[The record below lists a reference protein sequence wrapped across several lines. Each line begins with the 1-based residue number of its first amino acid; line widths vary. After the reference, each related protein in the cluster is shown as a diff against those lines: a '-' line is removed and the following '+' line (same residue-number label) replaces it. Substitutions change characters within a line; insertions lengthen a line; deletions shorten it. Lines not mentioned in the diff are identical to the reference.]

1 MIKVN
6 LLPFRTARK
15 KENIRQQV
23 SIFLLSIIF
32 VALSMY
38 SYNISLNNKINE
50 YNVKIENIKNEVAKY
65 DKIVKEIADIKNKLG
80 VLNKK
85 TSIIKNLG
93 LNRKEPVRLLDTM
106 TFTVIPKRMWF
117 TNLEAKEKIVTIKGI
132 ALDNKTVADFMTR
145 LEYSK
150 LFVSVNLTTIKQPKN
165 NKYPNLKEFVISCN
179 KMPLD
184 NAGADKANK

>member
-132 ALDNKTVADFMTR
+132 ALDNKTVADCMTR
-145 LEYSK
+145 LEDSK

>member
-1 MIKVN
+1 MIKIN
-6 LLPFRTARK
+6 LLPFRAARK

-38 SYNISLNNKINE
+38 GYNISLNNKINE

-65 DKIVKEIADIKNKLG
+65 DKIVKEIAAIENKLG

-117 TNLEAKEKIVTIKGI
+117 TSLEAKGKLVTIKGL

-145 LEYSK
+145 LEDSK

-184 NAGADKANK
+184 NAGTDEANK

>member
-1 MIKVN
+1 MIKIN
-6 LLPFRTARK
+6 LLPFRAARK

-38 SYNISLNNKINE
+38 SYNMSLNNKIKD
-50 YNVKIENIKNEVAKY
+50 YNVKIENIKNEAAKY
-65 DKIVKEIADIKNKLG
+65 DKIVKEIANIKNKLD

-85 TSIIKNLG
+85 TGVIKKLEIA
-93 LNRKEPVRLLDTM
+93 RKEPVHLLDKM
-106 TFTVIPKRMWF
+106 TATIIPNRMWF
-117 TNLEAKEKIVTIKGI
+117 TNLEAKGKIVTIKGF

-145 LEYSK
+145 LEDSK

-179 KMPLD
+179 KMPID
-184 NAGADKANK
+184 NAGTDKANK

>member
-65 DKIVKEIADIKNKLG
+65 DKIVKEIADIKNKLS

-145 LEYSK
+145 LEDSK

>member
-145 LEYSK
+145 LEDSK

>member
-145 LEYSK
+145 LENSK